1 MGGHD
6 MEKERARLRSLAA
19 DFGFDEELAQACLE
33 WIINLYDSSQV
44 EEKPNLVDIDSSSES
59 DVVDFKASRKK
70 DFSRIICM
78 LLNGQGFQSERC
90 KMSMIQEKKMKE
102 FCELK
107 DECWRQT

>member
-33 WIINLYDSSQV
+33 WIINLYVSSAYLFRDLI
-44 EEKPNLVDIDSSSES
+44 ENNGISES

-90 KMSMIQEKKMKE
+90 KMSMIREKKMKE

-107 DECWRQT
+107 LMQTHAP

>member
-33 WIINLYDSSQV
+33 WIINLYGGDEQ
-44 EEKPNLVDIDSSSES
+44 ELVSLEYCVRNHDLHN
-59 DVVDFKASRKK
+59 DFKASRKK

-90 KMSMIQEKKMKE
+90 KMSMIREKKMKE